1 MNNIDLCIKAKK
13 LINSINMRQHV
24 NPLSN
29 YFNEFERVPSLV
41 EMFGDSKS
49 NLHLDIGC
57 AAGEFLF
64 DLASVNSSWNYLGI
78 EIREKL
84 VKNAQLRVRERE
96 IKNLYFLFGNANNIL
111 KDLQS
116 QSLIK
121 NIKSISFNFPDPW
134 FKKRHYKRRV
144 IQPDFI
150 KILSSS
156 LQKGSLIFI
165 KTDVKDLFDY
175 MDCNILSNF
184 NFKTID
190 KNYFNFSESF
200 NPNKVKTTREK
211 YVIVN
216 ELNIFER
223 IYIKV

>member
-1 MNNIDLCIKAKK
+1 
-13 LINSINMRQHV
+13 MRQHV
-24 NPLSN
+24 NPLNSN
-29 YFNEFERVPSLV
+29 FNQIERIPSLN

-57 AAGEFLF
+57 ASGEFLF
-64 DLASVNSSWNYLGI
+64 DLALNNTSWNYLGI

-84 VKNAQLRVRERE
+84 VKAAKLKVREQE
-96 IKNLYFLFGNANNIL
+96 IKNLYFVFGNANNIL
-111 KDLQS
+111 NDVHSKFI
-116 QSLIK
+116 IK
-121 NIKSISFNFPDPW
+121 NVKSISFNFPDPW

-144 IQPDFI
+144 IQPEFI
-150 KILSSS
+150 NILSHS

-175 MDCNILSNF
+175 MDFTISSNF

-190 KNYFNFSESF
+190 KKDFNFAGTF
-200 NPNKVKTTREK
+200 NPNKVKTNREK

-216 ELNIFER
+216 QLKIFEK
-223 IYIKV
+223 IYTKI